1 MDTYHGFD
9 YTRDAF
15 DKDEALKFVLAHYAF
30 RDITDFGED
39 RQHVY
44 ISRASTLVDHL
55 KQSYDLRQ
63 DYEDFKES
71 IPIITVS
78 SLMILLAGIIACGA
92 IIYIS
97 IGANFSGYG
106 LRDWLVLSVLM
117 SVFIGLPLNRLAGSP
132 SGCFEA
138 TEGRLQ
144 AIHNIELKISSQLTL
159 AAQDNLADV
168 YRSQLELEDQTQGDL
183 SPINIH

>member
-9 YTRDAF
+9 YARDAF
-15 DKDEALKFVLAHYAF
+15 DRDEALKFVLAHYAF
-30 RDITDFGED
+30 KDITDFGED

-44 ISRASTLVDHL
+44 ISQASTLVDLL

-63 DYEDFKES
+63 DYEDFKGS
-71 IPIITVS
+71 IPIITLS

>member
-63 DYEDFKES
+63 DFEDFKGS
-71 IPIITVS
+71 IPIITLS

>member
-78 SLMILLAGIIACGA
+78 SLMILLAGIIGCVV
-92 IIYIS
+92 ILYFS

-117 SVFIGLPLNRLAGSP
+117 SLFIGLPINRLAGSP